1 MNTWQPHTLLRL
13 IVVYVTLLGI
23 MRFVGDSYCRLWLP
37 LLRAELSCLLP
48 ADALVDVSLAMRAGE
63 QVYLAQ
69 IALNRAPVGS
79 PDSGG
84 SDIFAVSVLSGSV
97 VQSLLI
103 VLSVVLASVG
113 RNARQRC
120 LALFGVMMVVTML
133 VSIDVP
139 LLMLGAMNDVLCEQ
153 QVPACLH
160 TSVLARYGSAL
171 ERGGRLAMAVLGACL
186 LIETV
191 ARRK

>member
-1 MNTWQPHTLLRL
+1 MNTWQPRTVLRL

-37 LLRAELSCLLP
+37 LLRAELSWLLP
-48 ADALVDVSLAMRAGE
+48 ANALVDVSLAMRAGE

-69 IALNRAPVGS
+69 IALNRALVGS
-79 PDSGG
+79 PGSVG
-84 SDIFAVSVLSGSV
+84 SDVFTVSVLSGSV

-103 VLSVVLASVG
+103 VLSLVLANVG
-113 RNARQRC
+113 RNVWQC
-120 LALFGVMMVVTML
+120 GLTLFGVMMVLTML
-133 VSIDVP
+133 GSVDVP
-139 LLMLGAMNDVLCEQ
+139 LVMLGTMNDLLCEQ
-153 QVPACLH
+153 QVSACLH
-160 TSVLARYGSAL
+160 TSILASYGSAL

-186 LIETV
+186 LIEIV